1 MRDGVFI
8 FDGHTHVWDAS
19 KENVRNKWGDT
30 WIQCFYAYHKALTPD
45 KKWEMDYETTFRKID
60 VGWYIDSLFIHG
72 ETDMA
77 LLNTTVLKEFFI
89 NGFHTADRHAAVRD
103 RYPSRLIPLGAVD
116 PRDGPGGLEEMER
129 QVKELRVQGFKW
141 YTAEWKGAS
150 KGWKANDPTVYPFYE
165 KAIALGVKNMH
176 FHKGPGVQPLSM
188 EGFDVRDIDEPAA
201 LYPGLNFIV
210 DHVGL
215 PRLDD
220 FCWIA
225 AKSPNV
231 YASMAVALAFVGRR
245 PRYFAEIMA
254 NLLFWVGEDRI
265 IYSTDFPIWYPHWQ
279 LEGLWNFQM
288 PEDLKAE
295 YSVDFTPGARRKI
308 VGENL
313 ARLYGID
320 VAARVKELDGDEL
333 SGRKA
338 AVS

>member
-1 MRDGVFI
+1 MRDEVFI

-19 KENVRNKWGDT
+19 KENIRNKWGET
-30 WIQCFYAYHKALTPD
+30 WIECFYGFHKALTPD
-45 KKWEMDYETTFRKID
+45 VKWSIDYETTFRKVD
-60 VGWYIDSLFIHG
+60 VSWYVDSLFVNG

-89 NGFHTADRHAAVRD
+89 NGFHTADRHAQVRD
-103 RYPSRLIPLGAVD
+103 RYPNRLIALGAVD
-116 PRDGPGGLEEMER
+116 PRDGPSGLDEMER
-129 QVKELRVQGFKW
+129 QVKQLGVRGFKW

-150 KGWKANDPTVYPFYE
+150 KGWKANDPTVYPFFE
-165 KAIALGVKNMH
+165 KAIGLGVKNMH

-201 LYPGLNFIV
+201 LYPELNFIV

-225 AKSPNV
+225 SKSPNV
-231 YASMAVALAFVGRR
+231 YASIAVALAFVAKR

-279 LEGLWNFQM
+279 LEGLWNFQV
-288 PEDLKAE
+288 PQDLKAE
-295 YSVDFTPGARRKI
+295 YGVDFTPEARRK
-308 VGENL
+308 VLGENL
-313 ARLYGID
+313 ARLYSID
-320 VAARVKELDGDEL
+320 VAAKVKELGGDEL
-333 SGRKA
+333 SKQKA
-338 AVS
+338 AVG